1 MTVNQW
7 LYNWASS
14 QIASPVIFRDQNGP
28 QPEGDYVTIKAIAFP
43 REGEAEYSDVTDANG
58 ITQIKH
64 SMLVTCSVQ
73 SFGSDPFGTMTTL
86 RNSLEKISV
95 QQALRA
101 DGLCYM
107 GMASEPTDVAA
118 IVGTEFEARATMD
131 VIFRV
136 PVIIEDDVG
145 LIESNRFT
153 GTADGMSVTKTVT
166 QGGIA

>member
-1 MTVNQW
+1 MTVNRW
-7 LYNWASS
+7 IYNWAST
-14 QIASPVIFRDQNGP
+14 QIESPVIFRDQDGK
-28 QPEGDYVTIKAIAFP
+28 QPEGDYVTLKSIALS
-43 REGEAEYSDVTDANG
+43 REGMAEYSDTVDEDG
-58 ITQIKH
+58 ITDIKH

-73 SFGSDPFGTMTTL
+73 SFGSDQMGTMMTL

-107 GMASEPTDVAA
+107 GMASEPADVAA
-118 IVGTEFEARATMD
+118 IEGTEFEARATMD

-136 PVIIEDDVG
+136 PVVIEDEVG

-153 GTADGMSVTKTVT
+153 GTADGMSVTKIVT
-166 QGGIA
+166 QEGIE